1 LKELPAESPYWK
13 QLWIDKC
20 ISWRSLVG
28 DGFSKATGAGVG
40 VGFSKATGV
49 DSLVLTLVECIVMS
63 EMEDIAWGWDKFC
76 RVNGVYKVVLL
87 WYSTKTKNV
96 IYIDCRN
103 NYSTE

>member
-1 LKELPAESPYWK
+1 LKELPAESRDWK

-28 DGFSKATGAGVG
+28 DGFSKATGGVG

-63 EMEDIAWGWDKFC
+63 EME
-76 RVNGVYKVVLL
+76 VSVLSCQK
-87 WYSTKTKNV
+87 WKTLLGDGISCV
-96 IYIDCRN
+96 
-103 NYSTE
+103 E